1 MAGNTIS
8 TGLIIV
14 GFVLLIDSFTTI
26 QNMFTGATATFT
38 NGFELLLGLVVIV
51 IGFKIREMK
60 M

>member
-8 TGLIIV
+8 TALIIV

-38 NGFELLLGLVVIV
+38 NGFELILALLVIG
-51 IGFKIREMK
+51 IGFKARGMK
-60 M
+60 V